1 MNVYRGSYKEASYEM
16 SLNFGPVVS
25 EVFLI
30 KTGSRSFYCS
40 CHLQSLAVLIRGSSK

>member
-30 KTGSRSFYCS
+30 KTGSRSFVV
-40 CHLQSLAVLIRGSSK
+40 AVICNPLLY